1 MKKSRTK
8 VWTVDD
14 YIILKELYPKE
25 SNKLISILLHRTE
38 VSIRKKA
45 QKLGLKKTK
54 ERLQQSRLE
63 NLNSIKKV
71 MK

>member
-1 MKKSRTK
+1 MKYTIKKWSNCELE
-8 VWTVDD
+8 V
-14 YIILKELYPKE
+14 IKELYPKE
-25 SNKLISILLHRTE
+25 SNKLISILLHRTD

-63 NLNSIKKV
+63 NLNNSKKV

>member
-1 MKKSRTK
+1 MTYKIKRWS
-8 VWTVDD
+8 DNELE
-14 YIILKELYPKE
+14 IIKELYPIE
-25 SNKLISILLHRTE
+25 SNKLISILLHRTD

-54 ERLQQSRLE
+54 ERLQQSRIE